1 MSMRNSSTKAIAL
14 SSMLA
19 AVALVIMCL
28 GGLIP
33 FATYVCP
40 MLCALVGYLVL
51 QFCGRKLA
59 WIWYVVV
66 SVLSLVMGPDK
77 EAAGVFVVLGYYP
90 ILKPIFDR
98 SRFRWLWK
106 LLLFNVA
113 VTLLYAVVLRIL
125 GLDSVSGEFTE
136 FGTWGLVIMLVL
148 GNVTF
153 ILLDRLL
160 DIMGSKLNKKH
171 SRSA

>member
-1 MSMRNSSTKAIAL
+1 MRNSSVKGIAL

-19 AVALVIMCL
+19 AVSLVIMCL

-51 QFCGRKLA
+51 RFCGRKLA
-59 WIWYVVV
+59 WVWYVVV
-66 SVLSLVMGPDK
+66 SILSLLMGPDK

-98 SRFRWLWK
+98 SRFQWLWK
-106 LLLFNVA
+106 LLLFNGA

-125 GLDSVSGEFTE
+125 GLEAVSEEFTE
-136 FGTWGLVIMLVL
+136 FGTWGLIIMLTL

-153 ILLDRLL
+153 ILLDKLL
-160 DIMGSKLNKKH
+160 NIMGSKLNKKH
-171 SRSA
+171 GRSA